1 MPAALRTHCP
11 FKGNARYWHVVVGN
25 TCLENA
31 VWSYETPAEGASEI
45 EGLLAFNWDAMDAC
59 WADGEQ
65 IIEPAGVVIDA
76 PNPHA
81 MWLMHAADRSLPPER
96 MLAAFATHLRE
107 QGFPLLRL
115 GVLVRTSD
123 PLVFAWGGLDWR
135 DRSAPETFEMPYEV
149 LRAEELRLSP
159 YAPILGGE
167 GGVRRRIDP
176 RARADFPI
184 LEDLARRGAT
194 DYAAMPMQFSDGQI
208 NILTLVADGAEGF
221 TTDQR
226 GPMHEVLP
234 LLSSIFEVY
243 SHRHP
248 ASVFMGTYLGR
259 QTGTGVLAGKVR
271 RGDSEAIHAVVWFS
285 DLRASTRLTEALGRH
300 EYLELLN
307 DFFDCMAG
315 AVLAYKGEV
324 LKYIGDAVMANLLW
338 LIRTNYAQSRRL
350 LRSPLPA
357 THLLAWIASTARA
370 VSAALIP
377 LASASRCIGASSP
390 TKCRYAKTPGFHR
403 DRRRRKRSRAHG
415 GAHQGSGG
423 THAHIRSRRRKPARS
438 VARCRPLQLAR
449 RWPRNGAVCTPRR

>member
-1 MPAALRTHCP
+1 MKGSLYRIMVESAPARIAIDAAGVRLAESTKVRVLRATRQPPTYYFPHTDVALSCLQHCAP
-11 FKGNARYWHVVVGN
+11 TARSRAMRDIGTLWWA
-25 TCLENA
+25 TLA
-31 VWSYETPAEGASEI
+31 SKTPCGATRH
-45 EGLLAFNWDAMDAC
+45 LLKAHRRSRVYSLSTWDAMDAC
-59 WADGEQ
+59 CADGEQ

-81 MWLMHAADRSLPPER
+81 MWLMHAADHSLPPER

-115 GVLVRTSD
+115 GVLVRTLH

-135 DRSAPETFEMPYEV
+135 GRSAPETFEMPYEV

-234 LLSSIFEVY
+234 LLSSIFEVS
-243 SHRHP
+243 SHRRT
-248 ASVFMGTYLGR
+248 ASVLIETYLGR
-259 QTGTGVLAGKVR
+259 QTITGVLAGKVR

-285 DLRASTRLTEALGRH
+285 DLRASTRLTEALWRH

-307 DFFDCMAG
+307 DYFDCMAG
-315 AVLAYKGEV
+315 AVLAYEGEV

-377 LASASRCIGASSP
+377 LASVSRCIGASSP
-390 TKCRYAKTPGFHR
+390 TEM
-403 DRRRRKRSRAHG
+403 
-415 GAHQGSGG
+415 
-423 THAHIRSRRRKPARS
+423 S
-438 VARCRPLQLAR
+438 VRQDAWISP
-449 RWPRNGAVCTPRR
+449 

>member
-115 GVLVRTSD
+115 GVLVRTSH

-338 LIRTNYAQSRRL
+338 LIRMNYAHSRRL

-390 TKCRYAKTPGFHR
+390 TEM
-403 DRRRRKRSRAHG
+403 
-415 GAHQGSGG
+415 
-423 THAHIRSRRRKPARS
+423 S
-438 VARCRPLQLAR
+438 VRQDAWISP
-449 RWPRNGAVCTPRR
+449 